1 MCGVVGIV
9 GRSAVNQQLYDALTM
24 LQHRGQDAAGIVTAD
39 DQHMHLRKSTGLVS
53 NVFRQEHMERLRG
66 CLGIGHVRYPTA
78 GASSSPSEAQPMYV
92 NSPYGIAL
100 AHNGNLINAA
110 RLKREL
116 FATDLRHINTESDSE
131 ILLNVFAHGLR
142 RSGKLAPGAEDIFA
156 AVRRVHERCQGAYSA
171 VALVMGLGVVA
182 FRDPFGIRPLVFGR
196 RDSDAGPEY
205 MVASE
210 SVALD
215 LLGFEIERDVAP
227 GEAIFIDTE
236 GRLHTEICAD
246 DTLHTPCIF
255 EHVYLARPDSI
266 IDGISVYKA
275 RLRMGEKL
283 AERILARYPGG
294 RHDIDVVIPIPD
306 TARTAALPLAYEL
319 GVKYREGFV
328 KNRYIART
336 FIMPGQNERADSV
349 RKKFNLI
356 PLEFAGKN
364 VLLLDDSVVRGT
376 TTFKLVQMAR
386 AAGARKVYVAS
397 AAPEVRF
404 PNVYGIDMPS
414 RDELIASGRS
424 ADEVARRLGAD
435 WIVYQDLGDLV
446 DCAREGNPSITRF
459 ECSVFDG
466 HYVAGDV
473 SEEYLAELS
482 VKRSDAAKSA
492 RALAGEA
499 TVLELHNHS

>member
-39 DQHMHLRKSTGLVS
+39 DEHMHLRKSTGLVS
-53 NVFRQEHMERLRG
+53 NVFRQEHMVRLRG
-66 CLGIGHVRYPTA
+66 RLGIGHVRYPTA
-78 GASSSPSEAQPMYV
+78 GVASSPSEAQPMYV

-131 ILLNVFAHGLR
+131 ILLNVFADGLR
-142 RSGKLAPGAEDIFA
+142 RSGKLSPGPADIFD
-156 AVRRVHERCQGAYSA
+156 AVRRVHERCEGAYSA
-171 VALVMGLGVVA
+171 VALVMGFGVVA

-196 RDSDAGPEY
+196 RDTDAGPEY

-215 LLGFEIERDVAP
+215 LLGFTLERDVAP
-227 GEAIFIDTE
+227 GEAVFIDIEGHLYTE
-236 GRLHTEICAD
+236 VCAEQ
-246 DTLHTPCIF
+246 TAYRPCIF

-376 TTFKLVQMAR
+376 TTYKLVQMAR
-386 AAGARKVYVAS
+386 EAGARKVYVAS

-404 PNVYGIDMPS
+404 PNVYGIDMPT
-414 RDELIASGRS
+414 RDELIANGRS
-424 ADEVARRLGAD
+424 ADEVAERLGAD
-435 WIVYQDLGDLV
+435 WIVYQDLRDLIE
-446 DCAREGNPSITRF
+446 CAREGNPAITEF

-466 HYVAGDV
+466 NYVAGDV
-473 SEEYLAELS
+473 SEGYLSELS

-492 RALAGEA
+492 GARADEA
-499 TVLELHNHS
+499 TVLELHNHP